1 MSWEKARRDDL
12 NEMWIWNEKF
22 NYTIETRAS
31 LEKKERKQEKF
42 RKRKSQY
49 DFLPI
54 LWWLDLNTIGQQA
67 EHAATTQNHRMITIV
82 AFKYVVLMQ
91 RDHETIG
98 QPKLQYFG
106 EIDHNEIQIN
116 GYKQLLKKSERKKGN
131 RKKNQ
136 QQQRRHASWF
146 STYPE
151 KPLGLLTNTRYRNS
165 P

>member
-1 MSWEKARRDDL
+1 
-12 NEMWIWNEKF
+12 
-22 NYTIETRAS
+22 
-31 LEKKERKQEKF
+31 
-42 RKRKSQY
+42 
-49 DFLPI
+49 
-54 LWWLDLNTIGQQA
+54 
-67 EHAATTQNHRMITIV
+67 MITIV
-82 AFKYVVLMQ
+82 AFKYVVVMQ

>member
-67 EHAATTQNHRMITIV
+67 EHTATTQHHRMMTIV
-82 AFKYVVLMQ
+82 AFKYVVVMQ

-98 QPKLQYFG
+98 QPKLQ
-106 EIDHNEIQIN
+106 
-116 GYKQLLKKSERKKGN
+116 
-131 RKKNQ
+131 
-136 QQQRRHASWF
+136 
-146 STYPE
+146 
-151 KPLGLLTNTRYRNS
+151 
-165 P
+165 